1 MTTVDSWDQS
11 VRTSTFNFV
20 YEDSTVWL
28 RIGNERFK
36 VSRRRLCTA
45 SPVFATMFELLK
57 DKEAIVI
64 LHNNVHEFKDFL
76 WYLHVSHTDF
86 KEYNAKCAPKKRYH
100 RALNIASIA
109 HFYQATAI
117 TEWAVSELFELR
129 PSCGALDLETLKK
142 MHEFASRYGDR
153 PDFLP
158 WVQEYWCDQVDE
170 SEDPVGWLVAAKE
183 VRNTYL
189 QAYAY
194 FYVLRK
200 SNSVLRDDN
209 RLTMLDR
216 MRLHMGAANLQRHG
230 LEGYK
235 CDSTMWDGHTPA
247 YIPPSRRNTYTGD
260 VCDPRSWL
268 PRTNTPLR
276 KLYDGVSLWNMF
288 TRSPMGLDLPDGT
301 EISIPASSSS

>member
-76 WYLHVSHTDF
+76 WYLHVS
-86 KEYNAKCAPKKRYH
+86 YNTTQNARRRKRYY

-117 TEWAVSELFELR
+117 TEWAVSELNPQEDARVCISLWRQARFFFLGSR
-129 PSCGALDLETLKK
+129 NTGATKLTSRKTLLAGWLPPKK
-142 MHEFASRYGDR
+142 FATRISKLMPTFTVLGSPTAFYGMTTVSQCLIVCVFTWR
-153 PDFLP
+153 REPAAAWARRL
-158 WVQEYWCDQVDE
+158 QMRQYN
-170 SEDPVGWLVAAKE
+170 VGW
-183 VRNTYL
+183 T
-189 QAYAY
+189 
-194 FYVLRK
+194 
-200 SNSVLRDDN
+200 
-209 RLTMLDR
+209 
-216 MRLHMGAANLQRHG
+216 H
-230 LEGYK
+230 
-235 CDSTMWDGHTPA
+235 PA